1 MKICLVEDDLEL
13 GRSLHALLSEGGHE
27 LVWVRRLVDAQQQLL
42 ERRFSALVLD
52 LGLPDGCGL
61 ALLLKLRQQ
70 DPQLPVIVITARDG
84 IEDRLEGLDSGA
96 DDYLVKPFASAELL
110 ARLRALARRSGLQG
124 SHDEPLA
131 WQARD
136 LSLDEGRMALTRG
149 NQAINLS
156 RTEFSILLTLIK
168 RSGHVVTRRELE
180 AQALPHSDSHAL
192 DVHIFNLRKKIGD
205 GYVRTVRGVGF
216 VLEAA

>member
-1 MKICLVEDDLEL
+1 METFVQPKITGYRQLNEAEAALMNEIKAEGVKL
-13 GRSLHALLSEGGHE
+13 GE
-27 LVWVRRLVDAQQQLL
+27 LVA
-42 ERRFSALVLD
+42 
-52 LGLPDGCGL
+52 
-61 ALLLKLRQQ
+61 KLRA
-70 DPQLPVIVITARDG
+70 T
-84 IEDRLEGLDSGA
+84 EGLDQRWVSIGA
-96 DDYLVKPFASAELL
+96 TDLQT
-110 ARLRALARRSGLQG
+110 GL
-124 SHDEPLA
+124 
-131 WQARD
+131 
-136 LSLDEGRMALTRG
+136 MALTRG
-149 NQAINLS
+149 SQAINLS